1 MLLLL
6 LACAAPGKGGDDPCL
21 PGDGPTLTVGTGELA
36 FEPVAAGDTVE
47 LVHGPQGG
55 FHTHVGLSATFLDA
69 SATVAAV
76 MTGSIDGE
84 VLAESAPYLTLRCN
98 PETHAL
104 ESWGTRLI
112 WDALPEDLDGKP
124 ITVSVTLT
132 DAAGTTLDASV
143 DLLIED
149 PTL

>member
-1 MLLLL
+1 MGCEAKRLGIPKRLHSRTCRLRI
-6 LACAAPGKGGDDPCL
+6 
-21 PGDGPTLTVGTGELA
+21 E
-36 FEPVAAGDTVE
+36 AG
-47 LVHGPQGG
+47 
-55 FHTHVGLSATFLDA
+55 
-69 SATVAAV
+69 
-76 MTGSIDGE
+76 
-84 VLAESAPYLTLRCN
+84 LRADN